1 MTLIG
6 DASGYCF
13 MKSKIP
19 AYVLSAVVMFL
30 TLFAWGS
37 YFVPMG
43 RYLSVHFPG
52 DASVTGFAYGAG
64 PLAAM
69 VSPLIAGWLADRAM
83 KPRYLFCTLG
93 LVGGALL
100 WCVPM
105 ATTTFGFST
114 LLFLHAL
121 CYFAALPL
129 LNAMV
134 LKALAEHSQFFP
146 WFRVSGT
153 LGWIASGFVVAFVG
167 NHLLSGLEVATSAKI
182 FQIGALAMVVAGL
195 LALGFKSEA
204 EAAQENGAESKGSV
218 WELLADKQFQ
228 VFLLFS
234 FLFCIPL
241 SLYFSYAN
249 QFLATR
255 GVAHPEAV
263 MTLGQVSEVVFLL
276 LLPFALY
283 FLSAKHALLVG
294 MACWAIRYAIFAVA
308 GTQES
313 WLIAGILLHGVCY
326 DFFFV
331 TGMQYADRRAPAGLR
346 NLAQSAVAW
355 VTLGLGLWAG
365 NMIAPLLDSRFIDRT
380 NPAAPVFRPEFW
392 AYPSAFAGLLLIIFA
407 VFYRDNTR
415 LSSR

>member
-1 MTLIG
+1 MT
-6 DASGYCF
+6 
-13 MKSKIP
+13 SKIP

-52 DASVTGFAYGAG
+52 DPSVTGFAYGAG

-69 VSPLIAGWLADRAM
+69 VSPLVAGWLSDRAIS
-83 KPRYLFCTLG
+83 PRYLFCILG

-100 WCVPM
+100 WWVPT

-134 LKALAEHSQFFP
+134 LKALAERSQFFP

-153 LGWIASGFVVAFVG
+153 LGWIASGFVVAYVG
-167 NHLLSGLEVATSAKI
+167 NHLLGGLEVATSAKI
-182 FQIGALAMVVAGL
+182 FQIGAVALVVAGL
-195 LALGFKSEA
+195 LALGFKSSTSP
-204 EAAQENGAESKGSV
+204 EAAAEQAGGSV
-218 WELLADKQFQ
+218 WDLLADKQFQ
-228 VFLLFS
+228 LFLVFS
-234 FLFCIPL
+234 FMFCIPL
-241 SLYFSYAN
+241 ALYFSYAN

-255 GVAHPEAV
+255 GIAHPEAM

-276 LLPFALY
+276 LLPFAFY

-294 MACWAIRYAIFAVA
+294 MACWALRYALFAIA
-308 GTQES
+308 GTDES
-313 WLIAGILLHGVCY
+313 LLMVGILLHGACY

-346 NLAQSAVAW
+346 NLAQSALAW
-355 VTLGLGLWAG
+355 VTLGLGLWMG
-365 NMIAPLLDSRFIDRT
+365 NMVAPMLDTRFIDRT
-380 NPAAPVFRPEFW
+380 NPAAPVFRSEFW
-392 AYPSAFAGLLLIIFA
+392 AYPSAFAFLLMIFFA
-407 VFYRDNTR
+407 VVYRDSTR